1 MVSKDTQH
9 IDGEETIGGMTEM
22 LIGLQFHVPPK
33 KDQASGWRLK
43 ERGTRANGMNTA
55 PLQSESGQENTSA
68 IEWLSTSIV
77 HDLRNPLATI
87 YAAAEMLMDL
97 DLGPTQVK
105 RLSTNIY
112 RAAGRMRE
120 LLADLNSVARGS
132 RLTVEMWDIHEVIA
146 VASHAA
152 LAATQNYSVQILLDA
167 PQGLVLPLIRPRIQS
182 VFVNLIANALE
193 AMPTGG
199 QLDIAAR
206 KAGNY
211 VLIELEDTG
220 PGIPEAIRDR
230 LFEPF
235 VTAGKRNGLGL
246 GLALSRQTVLNHG
259 GDIWA
264 EPATGARFVI
274 RLPLTR
280 PDRQ

>member
-1 MVSKDTQH
+1 
-9 IDGEETIGGMTEM
+9 M
-22 LIGLQFHVPPK
+22 LMGLQFQVLPK
-33 KDQASGWRLK
+33 KDQASGCRLK
-43 ERGTRANGMNTA
+43 ERGIRANGMNTV
-55 PLQSESGQENTSA
+55 PLQSESGQENISA

-77 HDLRNPLATI
+77 HDLRNPLGTI

-120 LLADLNSVARGS
+120 LLADLNSVARGN

-146 VASHAA
+146 VACEAA
-152 LAATQNYSVQILLDA
+152 SAATQNDSVQILLDV
-167 PQGLVLPLIRPRIQS
+167 PQGLELPLIRPRIQS

-206 KAGNY
+206 NAGNY
-211 VLIELEDTG
+211 VVIELEDTG

-259 GDIWA
+259 GDIWT

-280 PDRQ
+280 PDLQ

>member
-1 MVSKDTQH
+1 MKGLGLIFSEDVGRYLPGFRGYLETQSAGH
-9 IDGEETIGGMTEM
+9 SPQQETPDKHCM
-22 LIGLQFHVPPK
+22 
-33 KDQASGWRLK
+33 
-43 ERGTRANGMNTA
+43 RATWMNTA
-55 PLQSESGQENTSA
+55 FLQSESGQENLSA

-87 YAAAEMLMDL
+87 YAAAEMLMNL
-97 DLGPTQVK
+97 EPGPTQVK

-120 LLADLNSVARGS
+120 LLADLSSVARGN
-132 RLTVEMWDIHEVIA
+132 RVTVEMWDIREVIA
-146 VASHAA
+146 VACEAA
-152 LAATQNYSVQILLDA
+152 LAATQSYSVQILLDV
-167 PQGLVLPLIRPRIQS
+167 PQGIELPLIRTCIQS

-193 AMPTGG
+193 AMPSGG
-199 QLDIAAR
+199 ELAIVGR
-206 KAGNY
+206 KTGNY

-220 PGIPEAIRDR
+220 PGIPEAIRGR

-235 VTAGKRNGLGL
+235 VTAGKRDGLGL

-274 RLPLTR
+274 RLPLNR
-280 PDRQ
+280 AQISK